1 MLPAGATFDPAAG
14 RLTWTPGANQSGR
27 HVVRFTAD
35 DGVLPVHLDVTI
47 QVEAALNHIG
57 QSPLHADALSWWRP
71 VLFGALA
78 GGMGWGIR
86 GQYGHE
92 TGAMIAGLLVSLVLV
107 KICCPHAAL
116 LPAARAVAWTTI
128 AIGFSG
134 AMTYGQTIGLTQDP
148 ALVGN
153 YAALR
158 WGLLGLAIKGGIW
171 IGFAGVFLGMG
182 LGGVRYRARCGWSCW
197 PCWCCSSPASA
208 W

>member
-107 KICCPHAAL
+107 
-116 LPAARAVAWTTI
+116 
-128 AIGFSG
+128 
-134 AMTYGQTIGLTQDP
+134 
-148 ALVGN
+148 
-153 YAALR
+153 
-158 WGLLGLAIKGGIW
+158 
-171 IGFAGVFLGMG
+171 
-182 LGGVRYRARCGWSCW
+182 
-197 PCWCCSSPASA
+197 
-208 W
+208 